1 MKYDKKQA
9 LNIIVATA
17 ANYKEK
23 LEDKHFL
30 IIYQSEK
37 GIQYIQAG
45 FRSSHF
51 LHMTGVETKLT
62 AQRFYERCI
71 DGKLAAGD
79 FELDSKGNAQRKL
92 EVLPYVPELLYNNC
106 MIGNFINSGIYIRAD
121 YFVGNTKAVLSVGF
135 RFGKKVDY
143 PVTLYNEDIRKLS
156 SPTCKVLAIFRKRF
170 DDGFYGKC
178 TYLSKGLQA
187 EKLPVPK
194 ELKGFL
200 KV

>member
-1 MKYDKKQA
+1 MGGREKTTFSPLSTAGKCGEPENTTHHKNKHFPRRRLGGGSFVLWGGRDDVRK
-9 LNIIVATA
+9 NIIVATA

-51 LHMTGVETKLT
+51 LHMTGAETKLT

-79 FELDSKGNAQRKL
+79 FELDSKGNAQRNWKCFL
-92 EVLPYVPELLYNNC
+92 
-106 MIGNFINSGIYIRAD
+106 MSRNFYTIT
-121 YFVGNTKAVLSVGF
+121 V
-135 RFGKKVDY
+135 
-143 PVTLYNEDIRKLS
+143 
-156 SPTCKVLAIFRKRF
+156 
-170 DDGFYGKC
+170 
-178 TYLSKGLQA
+178 
-187 EKLPVPK
+187 
-194 ELKGFL
+194 
-200 KV
+200 

>member
-51 LHMTGVETKLT
+51 LHMTGAETKLT

-135 RFGKKVDY
+135 RFGKKLTIRLPY
-143 PVTLYNEDIRKLS
+143 IMRTLENYQARLVKFLLFS
-156 SPTCKVLAIFRKRF
+156 GRGLMM
-170 DDGFYGKC
+170 GFMENALIC
-178 TYLSKGLQA
+178 
-187 EKLPVPK
+187 
-194 ELKGFL
+194 LKGYRRKSCLFQKNL
-200 KV
+200 KDS

>member
-135 RFGKKVDY
+135 RFCKKLTIRLPY
-143 PVTLYNEDIRKLS
+143 IMRTLENYQARLVKFLLFS
-156 SPTCKVLAIFRKRF
+156 GRSLMM
-170 DDGFYGKC
+170 GFMENALIC
-178 TYLSKGLQA
+178 
-187 EKLPVPK
+187 
-194 ELKGFL
+194 LKGYRRKSCLFQKNL
-200 KV
+200 KDS